1 MGCSLY
7 KHIIATHK
15 SCPLL
20 LVSSPCE
27 PGDCKVSSQQVLI
40 SVVVTGATHL
50 LIGPVV
56 VTILFC
62 DCFTLGVSKRIITI
76 LNNVQSVLGMFMASA
91 LTVNKIV
98 QVCYLLVDHL
108 SLLATYDDTWQTVS
122 SSVLHNKLFFF
133 SGRATFLTTHTSLCS
148 LSFSLT
154 RALLHR
160 VRIMCFIFTMW

>member
-20 LVSSPCE
+20 LVSSPCK
-27 PGDCKVSSQQVLI
+27 PGDCKVSSQQVL
-40 SVVVTGATHL
+40 SVVVTCAAHL
-50 LIGPVV
+50 LVGPVI

-62 DCFTLGVSKRIITI
+62 DHFTLGVPKLIITI
-76 LNNVQSVLGMFMASA
+76 LNNVQSVLGMFMASVV
-91 LTVNKIV
+91 TVNKIV

-122 SSVLHNKLFFF
+122 SSVLLKKLFFF
-133 SGRATFLTTHTSLCS
+133 SGRAAFLTTHTSLCS
-148 LSFSLT
+148 LSFSLN

-160 VRIMCFIFTMW
+160 VRIMCFTFTMW